1 MERNKAQVLDW
12 RFRVGGKESPRILA
26 KLNPL
31 IILVCLSLV
40 REIGRNQQWPCGG
53 VNKPDLKTPVCFFA
67 FFCSKSQKRL
77 ELDLGSLFW
86 EIQKGNY
93 NFKPKVK

>member
-1 MERNKAQVLDW
+1 M
-12 RFRVGGKESPRILA
+12 
-26 KLNPL
+26 
-31 IILVCLSLV
+31 
-40 REIGRNQQWPCGG
+40 
-53 VNKPDLKTPVCFFA
+53 NKPDLKTPVCFFA

-77 ELDLGSLFW
+77 ELDLGGLFW